1 MHQCLFS
8 GEIERDEETWR
19 QYHSLM
25 TSTSEPTPV
34 NKHDAQSKTDQLNQ
48 QNDHLA
54 KVGIQEEFSIEDVS
68 MSNFTTM
75 KSSLL

>member
-1 MHQCLFS
+1 MLGGKPFVVVKRSTVPSFS
-8 GEIERDEETWR
+8 PTG
-19 QYHSLM
+19 
-25 TSTSEPTPV
+25 EPTPV